1 MRLPRKRN
9 DSETANFDLSISDL
23 MSALVLIF
31 ILLLSTQLLEV
42 KKQSNIA
49 KQTKENQE
57 KLYQELISTFQLDLE
72 RWNAE
77 IDEKTLVVRFR
88 DEDKVGSKTGF
99 DPESAILKERFKN
112 ILDEFFPRYVKI
124 LMKPEYINN
133 IDEVRIEGHTAN
145 PEGKYST
152 SKGYSDS
159 IWLSQERANNVLF
172 YILQSNMLTEVQG
185 SATTIEW
192 VRTHIAASG
201 FAYAKPI
208 MMDLEKKIPDWN
220 QSRRVEFR
228 IRTKYED
235 VIQQMIDIGKNS

>member
-1 MRLPRKRN
+1 MRIAPKRN
-9 DSETANFDLSISDL
+9 NFEAANFDLSVSDL

-57 KLYQELISTFQLDLE
+57 RLYQELILTFQNDLE

-77 IDEKTLVVRFR
+77 IEEKTLVVRFR

-99 DPESAILKERFKN
+99 DPESAVLKERFKK
-112 ILDEFFPRYVKI
+112 ILDEFFPRYINI
-124 LMKPEYINN
+124 LMKPEYIDN
-133 IDEVRIEGHTAN
+133 IDEIRIEGHTAN
-145 PEGKYST
+145 PDGKYST

-172 YILQSNMLTEVQG
+172 YILQSNMLTDIQESSKV
-185 SATTIEW
+185 IEW

-208 MMDLEKKIPDWN
+208 LKDSAEKIPDWN

-235 VIQQMIDIGKNS
+235 VIQQMIDIGKDS